1 MAGNDFFVANDICK
15 NFGRIRVLNGV
26 NCSIAKGTI
35 AGIIGPNG
43 SGKTTFLRIISTLL
57 RPSSGDFQIQGV
69 SGLKKPLSVRKRLA
83 FCPEQLP
90 IDGQLTGYDFLD
102 FCRRLY
108 GKKDRDLR
116 RILQMI
122 NLGEAIERP
131 VKTYSTG
138 MKKRISVGRLLL
150 IDPEVFVFDEPT
162 AGLDPG
168 VQKVVHNILL
178 DLKAKNKVV
187 LLSSH
192 NLYEIT
198 RICDVI
204 YSMRDGQLSKVDS
217 VTDAFQEEVSE
228 ILELVL
234 KAIEPGMIKRI
245 IATYPQLQILSTD
258 GQKAR
263 FSVKG
268 SMDKDDFVS
277 FLHREGMKVREIKY
291 M

>member
-1 MAGNDFFVANDICK
+1 MVGKDFLVANDICK
-15 NFGRIRVLNGV
+15 DFGRVRVLKGV
-26 NCSIAKGTI
+26 NCSLGRGTV

-57 RPSSGDFQIQGV
+57 KPSSGDFVVNGL
-69 SGLKKPLSVRKRLA
+69 SGLRKPLSVRQRLA

-90 IDGQLTGYDFLD
+90 IDGLLTGYDFLD
-102 FCRRLY
+102 FCRRIY

-116 RILQMI
+116 RVLQMI
-122 NLGEAIERP
+122 NLEDAIERP

-187 LLSSH
+187 VISSH

-198 RICDVI
+198 RICDII
-204 YSMRDGQLSKVDS
+204 YSMSDGQLTKVDS
-217 VTDAFQEEVSE
+217 VSDAFQDEGSE

-234 KAIEPGMIKRI
+234 KALNPGMIKKI
-245 IATYPQLQILSTD
+245 LATFPQLQIISTD

-268 SMDKDDFVS
+268 EMDKDDFMS
-277 FLHREGMKVREIKY
+277 FLHQNGMKVREIKY